1 MPRQSAIRSFKSS
14 VPTQEP
20 SLLAARSGLWRWL
33 GVFVVLGLAFS
44 ALLMF
49 QPWSSNAEP
58 PRTHDEFAS
67 DRDGGAAAEKP
78 VEFDGKRAMGYLEA
92 ICMIGPRMSGTDGMK
107 KQQDL
112 IEKHFKDLGAKVT
125 YQKFTAR
132 QKSKEKPVEMANMII
147 SYHPERTRRAILC
160 SHYDT
165 RPIADQEPNPRRWN
179 DPFLSADDGGS
190 GVALLMELGN
200 HMKSLKTTVGV
211 DFVLFDGEEYVFN
224 KTDTYFFGSIQF
236 GKEYAKIRRKTT
248 YTGAILLDMI
258 AGKGATFP
266 VEQNSWTRASK
277 LVREVWGIA
286 KEQKCGAFEDGFS
299 KYAVED
305 DHIPLNRAGIPA
317 IDIIDFDY
325 PHWHRLT
332 DLPKNCSAGP
342 MEQVAKVCSIWLQR
356 TK

>member
-1 MPRQSAIRSFKSS
+1 MD
-14 VPTQEP
+14 
-20 SLLAARSGLWRWL
+20 RSGLWRWL
-33 GVFVVLGLAFS
+33 GVFAVVGLIFS

-58 PRTHDEFAS
+58 PRGRDEFAS
-67 DRDGGAAAEKP
+67 DRSGAATAQKP
-78 VEFDGKRAMGYLEA
+78 VAFDGKRAMGYLEE
-92 ICMIGPRMSGTDGMK
+92 ICKIGPRMSGTDGMK

-112 IEKHFKDLGAKVT
+112 IEKHFNDLGAKVT

-132 QKSKEKPVEMANMII
+132 QKSNAKPVEMANMII
-147 SYHPERTRRAILC
+147 SYHPDRTRRAILC

-165 RPIADQEPNPRRWN
+165 RPIADQEPNPRRWHE
-179 DPFLSADDGGS
+179 PFVSANDGGS
-190 GVALLMELGN
+190 GVALLMEMGH
-200 HMKSLKTTVGV
+200 HMKDLKTTVGV
-211 DFVLFDGEEYVFN
+211 DFVLFDGEEYVFDKN
-224 KTDTYFFGSIQF
+224 DTYFFGSMQF
-236 GKEYAKIRRKTT
+236 GKEYSKVRRKTT

-258 AGKGATFP
+258 AGKGGTFP

-286 KEQKCGAFEDGFS
+286 KELKCGAFEDGFS
-299 KYAVED
+299 KFAVED

-332 DLPKNCSAGP
+332 DVPKNCSPAP
-342 MEQVAKVCSIWLQR
+342 MEQVAKVCSVWLQR